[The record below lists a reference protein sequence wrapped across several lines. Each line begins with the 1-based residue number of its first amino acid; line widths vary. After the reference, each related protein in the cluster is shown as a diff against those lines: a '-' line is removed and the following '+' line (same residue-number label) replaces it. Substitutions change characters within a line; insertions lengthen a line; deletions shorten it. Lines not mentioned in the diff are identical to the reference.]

1 MFADSARSA
10 PPVTVLD
17 ALENHFGDRPSGKGL
32 ENLSAADLDEV
43 RGILNEFW
51 EVQVD
56 QAGAVV
62 CDLPLWNSQSKIP
75 LVFRLAPQKI

>member
-17 ALENHFGDRPSGKGL
+17 ALENHFGDRPSGTSGKGL

-43 RGILNEFW
+43 RGILNEF
-51 EVQVD
+51 
-56 QAGAVV
+56 
-62 CDLPLWNSQSKIP
+62 
-75 LVFRLAPQKI
+75 